1 VGREPAAGRLHSR
14 VTAALLLALIVG
26 AIQFLSLLFEDRPM
40 PPTDPTAGAKT
51 VGDLYNLQKAAT
63 ADQAEKLAAAAAA
76 DQAAIDA
83 KATTEQVNA
92 AMKASLK
99 RPFFVQ
105 DADGTIVIV
114 MPDSSDL
121 GFHVF
126 SPDPADTP
134 LDQAPVTPAPPA
146 PEPAPA
152 PPVTPEP
159 VTPEPVTP
167 TPPEPIPPP
176 PV

>member
-1 VGREPAAGRLHSR
+1 
-14 VTAALLLALIVG
+14 VTAVLLLALIVG
-26 AIQFLSLLFEDRPM
+26 AIQFLSLLLREDPSM

-51 VGDLYNLQKAAT
+51 VGDLYNIQKAAT
-63 ADQAEKLAAAAAA
+63 ADQAEKIAAAAAA

-105 DADGTIVIV
+105 DAGGAIVIV

-126 SPDPADTP
+126 APDPADTP
-134 LDQAPVTPAPPA
+134 LDQAPAPTPAPA

-159 VTPEPVTP
+159 VTPTP
-167 TPPEPIPPP
+167 TPEPTPPP
-176 PV
+176 PA

>member
-1 VGREPAAGRLHSR
+1 
-14 VTAALLLALIVG
+14 VTAVLLVALTVSVV
-26 AIQFLSLLFEDRPM
+26 QFLSLLFEAPPV

-51 VGDLYNLQKAAT
+51 VGDLYNLQQAAT

-83 KATTEQVNA
+83 KTTTEQVNA
-92 AMKASLK
+92 AMKASLH

-105 DADGTIVIV
+105 DANGAIVIV

-134 LDQAPVTPAPPA
+134 LDQAPAPMPAPM
-146 PEPAPA
+146 PAPA
-152 PPVTPEP
+152 P
-159 VTPEPVTP
+159 
-167 TPPEPIPPP
+167 
-176 PV
+176 

>member
-1 VGREPAAGRLHSR
+1 
-14 VTAALLLALIVG
+14 VTAVLLLALTVSVV
-26 AIQFLSLLFEDRPM
+26 QFLSLLLREDSPM
-40 PPTDPTAGAKT
+40 PPTDPTAT
-51 VGDLYNLQKAAT
+51 PRTLGDLYNLKKARDDDEA
-63 ADQAEKLAAAAAA
+63 AKIAAAAAA
-76 DQAAIDA
+76 DQAALDA
-83 KATTEQVNA
+83 KAATADVNA
-92 AMKASLK
+92 MMKSNIKKA
-99 RPFFVQ
+99 FFVM
-105 DADGTIVIV
+105 DASGAVVIV

-152 PPVTPEP
+152 PIPEPAPVTPEP
-159 VTPEPVTP
+159 VPPP
-167 TPPEPIPPP
+167 PPEPIPPP

>member
-1 VGREPAAGRLHSR
+1 
-14 VTAALLLALIVG
+14 VTAVLLLALIVG
-26 AIQFLSLLFEDRPM
+26 AIQFLSLLLREDPSM

-51 VGDLYNLQKAAT
+51 VGDLYNIQKAAT
-63 ADQAEKLAAAAAA
+63 ADQAEKIAAAAAA

-83 KATTEQVNA
+83 KATTERVNA

-105 DADGTIVIV
+105 DADGAIVIV

-126 SPDPADTP
+126 MPDRADTP
-134 LDQAPVTPAPPA
+134 LDQAPAPTPA
-146 PEPAPA
+146 PAPA

-159 VTPEPVTP
+159 APVIPEPVP
-167 TPPEPIPPP
+167 PPPPEPIPPP
-176 PV
+176 PAV

>member
-1 VGREPAAGRLHSR
+1 
-14 VTAALLLALIVG
+14 VTAVLLVALTVSVV
-26 AIQFLSLLFEDRPM
+26 QFLSLLLREDPSM

-105 DADGTIVIV
+105 DAGGAIVIV

-126 SPDPADTP
+126 APDPADTP

-159 VTPEPVTP
+159 IPAPTPEPT
-167 TPPEPIPPP
+167 PPP
-176 PV
+176 PA

>member
-1 VGREPAAGRLHSR
+1 
-14 VTAALLLALIVG
+14 VTAVLLLALTVSVV
-26 AIQFLSLLFEDRPM
+26 QFLSLLLREDSPM
-40 PPTDPTAGAKT
+40 PPTDPIATPRT
-51 VGDLYNLQKAAT
+51 LGDLYNLKKARDDDEA
-63 ADQAEKLAAAAAA
+63 AKIAAAAAA
-76 DQAAIDA
+76 DQAALDA
-83 KATTEQVNA
+83 KAATADVNA
-92 AMKASLK
+92 MMKSNIKKA
-99 RPFFVQ
+99 FFVM
-105 DADGTIVIV
+105 DASGAVVIV

-152 PPVTPEP
+152 PIPEPAPVTPEP
-159 VTPEPVTP
+159 VPPP
-167 TPPEPIPPP
+167 PPEPIPPP

>member
-1 VGREPAAGRLHSR
+1 VGREPADPRHPAR
-14 VTAALLLALIVG
+14 VTAVLLTALIVG

-40 PPTDPTAGAKT
+40 PPTDPTAT
-51 VGDLYNLQKAAT
+51 PRTLGDLYNLKKARDDDEA
-63 ADQAEKLAAAAAA
+63 AKIAAAAAA
-76 DQAAIDA
+76 DQAALDA
-83 KATTEQVNA
+83 KAATADVNA
-92 AMKASLK
+92 MMKSNIKKA
-99 RPFFVQ
+99 FFVM
-105 DADGTIVIV
+105 DASGAVVVV

-159 VTPEPVTP
+159 VTPT
-167 TPPEPIPPP
+167 PEPIPPP
-176 PV
+176 PAV